1 MSEAVQTKLRSTAP
15 ITQIGSRVELRRE
28 PVSIS
33 IQAMSACYLEEKA
46 VPTARAR
53 HGRTMPYSPIV

>member
-1 MSEAVQTKLRSTAP
+1 MAP
-15 ITQIGSRVELRRE
+15 ITPIGSRFELRRE